1 METKKGEGIVKL
13 RKIKPN
19 KNNEYQLNVN
29 TINVISGKAGILYL
43 PYVETLS
50 QLQVIFT
57 EKGEFTID
65 GNGVNIHLG
74 MTNCPRIE
82 INPGSPTFD
91 TIPMFVYSD
100 EKWFVLTLGN
110 IIIPDEVTP

>member
-1 METKKGEGIVKL
+1 MKL

-19 KNNEYQLNVN
+19 EKNEYQLNVN
-29 TINVISGKAGILYL
+29 TINVIEGKAGILYL
-43 PYVETLS
+43 PFVKTLS

-74 MTNCPRIE
+74 MTNFPRIE
-82 INPGSPTFD
+82 TSPGRPTFD

-100 EKWFVLTLGN
+100 EKWFILTLGN
-110 IIIPDEVTP
+110 VFVPEEADHE